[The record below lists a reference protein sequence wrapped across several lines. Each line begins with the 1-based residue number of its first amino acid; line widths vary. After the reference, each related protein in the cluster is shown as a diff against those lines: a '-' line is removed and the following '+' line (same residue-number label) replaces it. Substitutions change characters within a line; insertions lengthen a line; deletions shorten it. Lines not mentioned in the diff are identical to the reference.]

1 MGTNAQIPE
10 PGGADMTATSLPTPQ
25 RLLVATDFSPAAVL
39 AGQRAARIA
48 RQCQGQLRLQHVM
61 STSLLNELRAWMAP
75 GQPWQERVHQ
85 QAAAALKL
93 EASALGSN
101 ELQASIETRLT
112 DGAPVQVISE
122 AANAWPADLL
132 VIGARG
138 DNPLHHLL
146 IGTTAERMLS
156 KAERPML
163 VVRSSPEGDYERV
176 LVPLDFSPWSETA
189 IPLAQAVAP
198 GAHLVLMHSFSI
210 PFEEKLR
217 FAGVDDDTLG
227 HYRER
232 ARQDASDHLNALV
245 DRHSL
250 LPHEFTLSLSEGD
263 APAHILR
270 VATERE
276 CDLIVIGKHGRQAAE
291 ELLLGSV
298 TRHVLAEA
306 HCDVLV
312 STHRG

>member
-1 MGTNAQIPE
+1 
-10 PGGADMTATSLPTPQ
+10 MTPTPPAPPQ
-25 RLLVATDFSPAAVL
+25 RLLVATDFSPAATL

-48 RQCQGQLRLQHVM
+48 QPHGGQLRLQHVM
-61 STSLLNELRAWMAP
+61 SNSLMDDLRTWLTP

-85 QAAAALKL
+85 QAAAALKTQAGEL
-93 EASALGSN
+93 KHAHGEAL
-101 ELQASIETRLT
+101 IETHLS
-112 DGAPVQVISE
+112 DGPPVQVIT
-122 AANAWPADLL
+122 AAAHDWPADLL
-132 VIGARG
+132 VVGARG

-146 IGTTAERMLS
+146 IGTTAERLLS
-156 KAERPML
+156 KTDRPLL
-163 VVRSSPEGDYERV
+163 VVRNAPENDYQRV
-176 LVPLDFSPWSETA
+176 LVPMDFSPWSEVA
-189 IPLAQAVAP
+189 IPLARAVAP

-217 FAGVDDDTLG
+217 FAGVDDDTLD

-232 ARQDASDHLNALV
+232 ARQDASDHLHALI

-250 LPHEFTLSLSEGD
+250 QPQDFTLSLTEGD

-270 VATERE
+270 VAAERE
-276 CDLIVIGKHGRQAAE
+276 CDLIVIGKHGRQVAE

-312 STHRG
+312 STQRA

>member
-1 MGTNAQIPE
+1 
-10 PGGADMTATSLPTPQ
+10 MTPMPPSTPQ
-25 RLLVATDFSPAAVL
+25 RLLIATDFSAASTL
-39 AGQRAARIA
+39 AGQRAAQIA
-48 RQCQGQLRLQHVM
+48 RQSQGQLRLQHVM
-61 STSLLNELRAWMAP
+61 NNNLLEDLRAWMVP

-85 QAAAALKL
+85 QAKAALK
-93 EASALGSN
+93 A
-101 ELQASIETRLT
+101 QASQLQESAGSMAPIETRLT
-112 DGAPVQVISE
+112 DGPPVQMITE
-122 AANAWPADLL
+122 AAREWPADLL
-132 VIGARG
+132 VVGARG

-146 IGTTAERMLS
+146 IGTTAERLLS
-156 KAERPML
+156 KADRPLL
-163 VVRSSPEGDYERV
+163 VVRSEPEGDYRRV
-176 LVPLDFSPWSETA
+176 LLPMDFSPWSEIA
-189 IPLAQAVAP
+189 IPLARAMAP

-217 FAGVDDDTLG
+217 FAGVDDDTLS

-232 ARQDASDHLNALV
+232 ARQGARDHLNALV

-250 LPHEFTLSLSEGD
+250 QHQDFTLSLTEGD
-263 APAHILR
+263 AAAHVLR
-270 VATERE
+270 VALERE

-312 STHRG
+312 STHRT

>member
-1 MGTNAQIPE
+1 MSPMPI
-10 PGGADMTATSLPTPQ
+10 PTPQ

-48 RQCQGQLRLQHVM
+48 QRCQGQLRLQHVV
-61 STSLLNELRAWMAP
+61 STSLLNDLRAWMAP

-85 QAAAALKL
+85 QAEAALKL
-93 EASALGSN
+93 EASALSGHAP
-101 ELQASIETRLT
+101 QASIETRRT
-112 DGAPVQVISE
+112 DGAPVHILTE
-122 AANAWPADLL
+122 AAHEWPADLL
-132 VIGARG
+132 VVGARG

-156 KAERPML
+156 KADRPML
-163 VVRSSPEGDYERV
+163 VVRSAPEADYERV
-176 LVPLDFSPWSETA
+176 LLPMDFSPWSETA
-189 IPLAQAVAP
+189 IPLARAVAP

-250 LPHEFTLSLSEGD
+250 QPHEFTLSLSEGD

-270 VATERE
+270 VASERE

-312 STHRG
+312 STHRD

>member
-1 MGTNAQIPE
+1 
-10 PGGADMTATSLPTPQ
+10 MTPMSLSTPQ

-61 STSLLNELRAWMAP
+61 STSLLNDLRDWMVP
-75 GQPWQERVHQ
+75 GQPWQERVRQ

-93 EASALGSN
+93 EARALQGD
-101 ELQASIETRLT
+101 EPQASIETRLV
-112 DGAPVQVISE
+112 DGAPVQGITE
-122 AANAWPADLL
+122 AAREWPADLL
-132 VIGARG
+132 VVGARG

-146 IGTTAERMLS
+146 IGTTAERLLS
-156 KAERPML
+156 KSDRPML
-163 VVRSSPEGDYERV
+163 VVRSEPEDDYQRV
-176 LVPLDFSPWSETA
+176 LVPVDFSPWSESA
-189 IPLAQAVAP
+189 IPLARAMAP

-232 ARQDASDHLNALV
+232 ARQDASDHLNALI

-250 LPHEFTLSLSEGD
+250 QPHEFTLSLSEGD

-298 TRHVLAEA
+298 TRNVLAEA

-312 STHRG
+312 STHRD

>member
-1 MGTNAQIPE
+1 MRRRHRSK
-10 PGGADMTATSLPTPQ
+10 PG
-25 RLLVATDFSPAAVL
+25 R
-39 AGQRAARIA
+39 
-48 RQCQGQLRLQHVM
+48 
-61 STSLLNELRAWMAP
+61 
-75 GQPWQERVHQ
+75 
-85 QAAAALKL
+85 
-93 EASALGSN
+93 
-101 ELQASIETRLT
+101 T
-112 DGAPVQVISE
+112 DGAPVQGITE
-122 AANAWPADLL
+122 AAHEWPADLL
-132 VIGARG
+132 VVGARG

-146 IGTTAERMLS
+146 IGTTAERLLS
-156 KAERPML
+156 KADRPML
-163 VVRSSPEGDYERV
+163 VVRSEPEDDYQRV
-176 LVPLDFSPWSETA
+176 LLPMDFSPWSETA
-189 IPLAQAVAP
+189 IPLARAVAP

-276 CDLIVIGKHGRQAAE
+276 CDLIVIGKHGRQVAE

-312 STHRG
+312 STHRD

>member
-1 MGTNAQIPE
+1 M
-10 PGGADMTATSLPTPQ
+10 
-25 RLLVATDFSPAAVL
+25 V
-39 AGQRAARIA
+39 
-48 RQCQGQLRLQHVM
+48 
-61 STSLLNELRAWMAP
+61 P
-75 GQPWQERVHQ
+75 GQPWQERVRQ
-85 QAAAALKL
+85 QAAAALRL
-93 EASALGSN
+93 EARALQGD
-101 ELQASIETRLT
+101 EPQASIETRLT
-112 DGAPVQVISE
+112 DGAPVQGITESARE
-122 AANAWPADLL
+122 WPADLL
-132 VIGARG
+132 VVGARG

-146 IGTTAERMLS
+146 IGTTAERLLS
-156 KAERPML
+156 KSDRPML
-163 VVRSSPEGDYERV
+163 VVRSEPEDDYQRV
-176 LVPLDFSPWSETA
+176 LVPVDFSPWSESA
-189 IPLAQAVAP
+189 IPLARAMAP

-250 LPHEFTLSLSEGD
+250 QPQEFTLSLSEGD

-298 TRHVLAEA
+298 TRNVLAEA

-312 STHRG
+312 STHRT

>member
-1 MGTNAQIPE
+1 
-10 PGGADMTATSLPTPQ
+10 MTPMSLSTPQ

-61 STSLLNELRAWMAP
+61 STSLLNDLRDWMVP
-75 GQPWQERVHQ
+75 GQPWQERVRQ

-93 EASALGSN
+93 EARALQGD
-101 ELQASIETRLT
+101 EPQASIETRLV
-112 DGAPVQVISE
+112 DGAPVQGITE
-122 AANAWPADLL
+122 TAREWPADLL
-132 VIGARG
+132 VVGARG

-146 IGTTAERMLS
+146 IGTTAERLLS
-156 KAERPML
+156 KSDRPML
-163 VVRSSPEGDYERV
+163 VVRSEPEDDYQRV
-176 LVPLDFSPWSETA
+176 LVPVDFSPWSESA
-189 IPLAQAVAP
+189 IPLARAMAP

-232 ARQDASDHLNALV
+232 ARQDASDHLNALI

-250 LPHEFTLSLSEGD
+250 QPHEFTLSLSEGD

-298 TRHVLAEA
+298 TRNVLAEA

-312 STHRG
+312 STHRD

>member
-1 MGTNAQIPE
+1 
-10 PGGADMTATSLPTPQ
+10 MTPMPLSIPQ
-25 RLLVATDFSPAAVL
+25 RLLVATDFSPASTL
-39 AGQRAARIA
+39 AGRRAARIA
-48 RQCQGQLRLQHVM
+48 QQNQGQLRLQHVM
-61 STSLLNELRAWMAP
+61 SNSLMDDLRAWLAP
-75 GQPWQERVHQ
+75 GQPWQERVRQ
-85 QAAAALKL
+85 QAAAALKMQAGEL
-93 EASALGSN
+93 KSAHNDAL
-101 ELQASIETRLT
+101 IETHLA
-112 DGAPVQVISE
+112 DGPPVQMIT
-122 AANAWPADLL
+122 AAAHDWQADLL
-132 VIGARG
+132 VVGARG

-146 IGTTAERMLS
+146 IGTTAERLLS
-156 KAERPML
+156 TADRPML
-163 VVRSSPEGDYERV
+163 VVRSEPVSDYQRV
-176 LVPLDFSPWSETA
+176 LVPMDFSPWSETA
-189 IPLAQAVAP
+189 IPLARAVAP

-250 LPHEFTLSLSEGD
+250 QPQDFTLSLTEGD

-270 VATERE
+270 VAAERE
-276 CDLIVIGKHGRQAAE
+276 CDLIVIGKHGRQVAE

-306 HCDVLV
+306 TCDVLV
-312 STHRG
+312 STLRS